1 MQRLLLITGSI
12 LVLTACSSMD
22 GMTKH
27 HHTPYAKLADIAKKY
42 DAQQALL
49 QTRKGNFIVVNVAT
63 GKIVEPDKGQKD
75 SATGANEQ
83 HQPEGVAAT
92 HTPISDEEFADIKR
106 RFEHTITTKVT
117 RGSVCL
123 TDVINGELYTFCS
136 PTEPRFW

>member
-1 MQRLLLITGSI
+1 MQRLLFITGSI
-12 LVLTACSSMD
+12 LALTACSSMD

-49 QTRKGNFIVVNVAT
+49 QTRQGNFIVVNVAT
-63 GKIVEPDKGQKD
+63 GEIVEPDKGQKN
-75 SATGANEQ
+75 SAAGTNEQ
-83 HQPEGVAAT
+83 PKPEGVAAT
-92 HTPISDEEFADIKR
+92 HAPISDEEFADVKR

-123 TDVINGELYTFCS
+123 TDVINGQRYMLCS
-136 PTEPRFW
+136 PPEPRFW